1 MGTTLRTELDTHA
14 NGSPGRSCLTCSLQV
29 RRPAPPVFPHS
40 AWTVL
45 GQGPIHGQPFQA
57 ACCLLDVLSQKLIV
71 PGKSVQ
77 KPLEEILASSR
88 MRGCGEEGA
97 RAERI
102 GAARSQPG
110 SFIETFLN
118 NLHVL
123 VSCVS
128 NAVSG
133 SVIPMGVSPGVG

>member
-1 MGTTLRTELDTHA
+1 MGTICTELDTHA
-14 NGSPGRSCLTCSLQV
+14 NKSPGRSCLTCSLQV
-29 RRPAPPVFPHS
+29 RRPAPPAFPHS

-57 ACCLLDVLSQKLIV
+57 ACCLLDILSQKLIV
-71 PGKSVQ
+71 PGKRVQ

-110 SFIETFLN
+110 SFIEIFLN

>member
-1 MGTTLRTELDTHA
+1 M
-14 NGSPGRSCLTCSLQV
+14 
-29 RRPAPPVFPHS
+29 
-40 AWTVL
+40 L
-45 GQGPIHGQPFQA
+45 GQGPIPGQPFQA

-71 PGKSVQ
+71 PGKRVQ
-77 KPLEEILASSR
+77 KPLEEILPSSR
-88 MRGCGEEGA
+88 MMGCGEEGA

-110 SFIETFLN
+110 SFIEIFLN